1 MKRYQLRKHR
11 NNWILFFFSL
21 AFIFSGCAIPKRSV
35 SVGAYPKELPKVP
48 VPDAAAA
55 LVPDGYK
62 VEVFMK
68 DLIWPSSIDFD
79 ESGNVYVAEAGYVYG
94 DPFAPAQISRITPN
108 GDITR
113 LADGFN
119 GPIIN

>member
-1 MKRYQLRKHR
+1 MDS
-11 NNWILFFFSL
+11 IFLFSYPY
-21 AFIFSGCAIPKRSV
+21 FSGCAIPKRSV
-35 SVGAYPKELPKVP
+35 SVGAYPKEQPRVP
-48 VPDAAAA
+48 APDASAA

-94 DPFAPAQISRITPN
+94 DPVAPAQILKLPL
-108 GDITR
+108 
-113 LADGFN
+113 LARS
-119 GPIIN
+119 PV